1 MMKYAVILLRYLK
14 GYVHI
19 RAVGG
24 FPERFLN
31 LCYSLRINLWD
42 ICLRD
47 NVLTF
52 CVSRSHFIKLRSAAR
67 KSGVKLTIEK
77 KTGLVYRYRKYNKR
91 IGIAAGVMLFLAVHF
106 ILSMFVWCVDVQ
118 GNNTLSKSSII
129 QQAEKYG
136 LRPGTFKKNFDEIKA
151 ARNIATDYGGKINWL
166 SVNIKGSMAV
176 LELREDN
183 RIIGETENRSPCN
196 IVADFD
202 GVILS
207 VQTFYGDC
215 MIQKGN
221 GVKKGDLLINGAIIN
236 EDMSTTFYA
245 AKGKITA
252 LHEKEI
258 SLSEKNIKKS
268 DRLKITDERYK
279 ISIFGLNIPFAG
291 AYEKDGTL
299 IFRERKALNI
309 NGYNLPFYIE
319 KTILCTKEKVQTEN
333 CGINA
338 LEKFQHSI
346 YTLNANST
354 VARKDERISRIKD
367 SLVLTGKYNLIDF
380 IGEEKPILS
389 EK

>member
-1 MMKYAVILLRYLK
+1 MMKYTVKLLRYLK

-19 RAVGG
+19 RAEGG

-31 LCYSLRINLWD
+31 LCYSRRINLWD

-47 NVLTF
+47 NVLSF
-52 CVSRSHFIKLRSAAR
+52 CISRSHFLKLRSPAR
-67 KSGVKLTIEK
+67 KSGVSLTIVK

-91 IGIAAGVMLFLAVHF
+91 IGLATGVLLFLTVHL

-136 LRPGTFKKNFDEIKA
+136 LHPGTFKKSFDEIKA
-151 ARNIATDYGGKINWL
+151 ARNIATDYAGKISWL

-183 RIIGETENRSPCN
+183 RIIGETENRPPCN

-202 GVILS
+202 GVIIS
-207 VQTFYGDC
+207 AQTFYGDC

-221 GVKKGDLLINGAIIN
+221 GVKKGDLLINGAKIN

-252 LHEKEI
+252 LHNKEI
-258 SLSEKNIKKS
+258 ELSESSIKET
-268 DRLKITDERYK
+268 DGLKIIDEKYK
-279 ISIFGLNIPFAG
+279 ISIFGLNIPLKINKG
-291 AYEKDGTL
+291 NDGVL
-299 IFRERKALNI
+299 LFSERKTLNI

-319 KTILCTKEKVQTEN
+319 KTVMCTKEKLQTESN
-333 CGINA
+333 AMNA
-338 LEKFQHSI
+338 LEKFQHGI
-346 YTLNANST
+346 YTLNSNST
-354 VARKDERISRIKD
+354 VAEKDEHISRIKD
-367 SLVLTGKYNLIDF
+367 SLIFTGNYNLIDF